1 MRFNKQAIIR
11 LYANAELLAFQA
23 ESAFFV
29 LLN

>member
-23 ESAFFV
+23 ESAFFA
-29 LLN
+29 L